1 MKKKKLLERVNCI
14 IDTDPG
20 VDDSAA
26 FVLSLYDDI
35 MNIRLITTVNGNL
48 DVDIVTRNALHLLE
62 VFNRTDIPL
71 AKGAEKP
78 MKRPVQHAIFAHKE
92 NGMGNYTPPKT
103 VKTQPIKQSAVDAM
117 YETIKQFKNNI
128 EIIMQGPTTNIGQLF
143 TKYPEVKSW
152 INHIYYEGCAAWDS
166 KLEGSWK
173 NYRSFNASSD
183 PEALK
188 IMIESGIPIT
198 MIPSRMGRDLAHF
211 TEEEV
216 NTMGELND
224 VGRWIKELYT
234 GYWEHNYKDR
244 RVATNDTCAVLAMRF
259 PELFKTKR
267 AFVEVDVGDELP
279 GKTTFTFSKKG
290 NIEYAYKVNRKKF
303 HALYFTAIKKL
314 TRFDLTKYL
323 EASRLA
329 KEEKLKQEQ
338 TKATETATKPVTKTN
353 KPKTNAKTTTKPIAK
368 NTVKKVATKNT
379 SNSKATTKTKTSTVK
394 TKSDSKTSTTKAK
407 NKT

>member
-14 IDTDPG
+14 LDTDPG

-26 FVLSLYDDI
+26 FILSLYDDI

-62 VFNRTDIPL
+62 MLNRTDIPL
-71 AKGAEKP
+71 AKGAAKP

-92 NGMGNYTPPKT
+92 NGMGKYTPPKT
-103 VKTQPIKQSAVDAM
+103 VKTKPIKQSAVDAM

-128 EIIMQGPTTNIGQLF
+128 EIIMQGPATNVGMLF
-143 TKYPEVKSW
+143 TKYPEVKEW

-183 PEALK
+183 PDALK
-188 IMIESGIPIT
+188 LVIESGIPLT
-198 MIPSRMGRDLAHF
+198 MVPSRMGRDLAYF
-211 TEEEV
+211 TEAEV
-216 NTMGELND
+216 NAMGEMND
-224 VGRWIKELYT
+224 VGKFIHEMYT

-244 RVATNDTCAVLAMRF
+244 RIATNDTCAVLAMRF

-267 AFVEVDVGDELP
+267 AFVEIDTGDETP
-279 GKTTFTFSKKG
+279 GKTVFNFNKKG
-290 NIEYAYKVNRKKF
+290 NIEYCYKVNKKKF
-303 HALYFTAIKKL
+303 HELYFSAIKKL

-323 EASRLA
+323 EASA
-329 KEEKLKQEQ
+329 KANEEAAKKEEQ
-338 TKATETATKPVTKTN
+338 TTTATTKN
-353 KPKTNAKTTTKPIAK
+353 KTTKVSKSKTTT
-368 NTVKKVATKNT
+368 
-379 SNSKATTKTKTSTVK
+379 TKTVAK
-394 TKSDSKTSTTKAK
+394 TKSAAKPAVKKASTSTKTASSKTKSKTTK
-407 NKT
+407 

>member
-1 MKKKKLLERVNCI
+1 MKKKNLLERVNCI

-62 VFNRTDIPL
+62 MFNRTDIPL
-71 AKGAEKP
+71 AKGAARP

-128 EIIMQGPTTNIGQLF
+128 EIIMQGPTTNIGELF
-143 TKYPEVKSW
+143 TKYPEVKGW

-166 KLEGSWK
+166 KLEGNWK

-188 IMIESGIPIT
+188 IMLESGIPIT
-198 MIPSRMGRDLAHF
+198 MIPSRMGRDLAYF

-216 NTMGELND
+216 NAMGEIND
-224 VGRWIKELYT
+224 VGRWIKEMYT
-234 GYWEHNYKDR
+234 GYWEPNYKHR

-259 PELFKTKR
+259 PELFKVKR

-303 HALYFTAIKKL
+303 HALYFNAIRKL
-314 TRFDLTKYL
+314 TRFDLTKQL
-323 EASRLA
+323 EASALA

-338 TKATETATKPVTKTN
+338 NKANNAATEKVAKVSKTKTTAKQPAKATTKKVAAAKST
-353 KPKTNAKTTTKPIAK
+353 AKTTTKAK
-368 NTVKKVATKNT
+368 
-379 SNSKATTKTKTSTVK
+379 STT
-394 TKSDSKTSTTKAK
+394 KTSTTKTSTTKSSKTTKAK
-407 NKT
+407 K